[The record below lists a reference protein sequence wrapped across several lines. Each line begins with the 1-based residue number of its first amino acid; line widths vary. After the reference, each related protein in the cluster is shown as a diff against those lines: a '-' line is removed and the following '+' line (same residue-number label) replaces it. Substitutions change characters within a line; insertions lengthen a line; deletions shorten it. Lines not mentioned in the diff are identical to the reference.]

1 MEPHADEEKP
11 VPYYL
16 RPNKLQRTVNEQM
29 VAWIPELASKWAAT
43 PMANNRW
50 LKPSEKTDRGH
61 ACYIAAE
68 VEQGRRQD
76 YIWMPRRKDLP
87 AGYYHLA
94 TQESYIQINYLV
106 RKRGKPGIFRKAK
119 TKEERKLYRQI
130 KDLLHNRLTTD
141 EPDDVHAQQLKV
153 LRVQSGGATAAA
165 FGKAAYL
172 PTFTSVFLLGA

>member
-1 MEPHADEEKP
+1 MEQPEAEERP

-16 RPNKLQRTVNEQM
+16 RPNKLQRRMNEQM
-29 VAWIPELASKWAAT
+29 VAWVPELASRWAAT

-50 LKPSEKTDRGH
+50 LKPSEHTDHGQ

-68 VEQGRRQD
+68 EEQGRRQD
-76 YIWMPRRKDLP
+76 YIWMLRRKDLP

-94 TQESYIQINYLV
+94 TQEAYIQINDLV
-106 RKRGKPGIFRKAK
+106 RKRGKPGIFRKVD
-119 TKEERKLYRQI
+119 KEERKLYRPI

-141 EPDDVHAQQLKV
+141 EPDDVHAQQLKI
-153 LRVQSGGATAAA
+153 LRLKSAGGTAAA

-172 PTFTSVFLLGA
+172 PTLTSVLLLGA